1 MSNIL
6 ENVVARDANDE
17 VRYTQGTLAYDRLRA
32 DVISGVLAPGQR
44 LTLDM
49 LKERYEVGVTPL
61 REALYR
67 LSSSLL
73 VETEDQRGFR
83 VADVSLQ
90 HFRQV
95 VAARESFETL
105 ILIESIKTGDLDWEG
120 RVLAAHN
127 QLKKLPMYEGS
138 EGALSPLW
146 TKAHRNFHYQVLS
159 GSQHFFLEHFQSI
172 LWDHAT
178 RYRNI
183 LKPDPL
189 SAEVLKRDHDQ
200 LLEAVV
206 GRDTE
211 FACMILR
218 RHIKNGA
225 AAVLRALGESVA
237 PSGASPEARFDRP
250 VAA

>member
-1 MSNIL
+1 M
-6 ENVVARDANDE
+6 AKDGNDE
-17 VRYTQGTLAYDRLRA
+17 VRHTQASLAYERLRS
-32 DVISGVLAPGQR
+32 DVISGALAPGQR

-49 LKERYEVGVTPL
+49 LKERYQVGVTPL

-67 LSSSLL
+67 LSASLL

-90 HFRQV
+90 HFQQV
-95 VAARESFETL
+95 IAARESFETL
-105 ILIESIKTGDLDWEG
+105 ILIESIKTGDLEWEG

-127 QLKKLPMYEGS
+127 QLKKLPMYDGPENTP
-138 EGALSPLW
+138 SPLW
-146 TKAHRNFHYQVLS
+146 VKAHRQFHYQVLS
-159 GSQHFFLEHFQSI
+159 GSRHFFLEHFQSI

-183 LKPDPL
+183 LKPDQL

-200 LLEAVV
+200 LLEAVI
-206 GRDTE
+206 GRDSE
-211 FACMILR
+211 FACMVLR

-225 AAVLRALGESVA
+225 AAVLRALSSPVTLAGAA
-237 PSGASPEARFDRP
+237 PQPAFDRP

>member
-1 MSNIL
+1 MTKDGAQ
-6 ENVVARDANDE
+6 EE
-17 VRYTQGTLAYDRLRA
+17 VRLTQASVAYDRLRA
-32 DVISGVLAPGQR
+32 DVISGALAPGQR

-49 LKERYEVGVTPL
+49 LKERYQVGVTPL

-67 LSSSLL
+67 LSASLL

-95 VAARESFETL
+95 VAARESFEIL
-105 ILIESIKTGDLDWEG
+105 ILVESIKTGDLDWEG
-120 RVLAAHN
+120 RVLGAHN
-127 QLKKLPMYEGS
+127 QLKKLPMYAGP
-138 EGALSPLW
+138 EGALSLDW
-146 TKAHRNFHYQVLS
+146 ARAHRQFHYQVLS
-159 GSQHFFLEHFQSI
+159 GSKHFFLEHFQSI

-189 SAEVLKRDHDQ
+189 SADVLKRDHDQ
-200 LLEAVV
+200 LLEAVI
-206 GRDTE
+206 GRDVE
-211 FACMILR
+211 FACMVLR

-225 AAVLRALGESVA
+225 AAVLRALDPATPPG
-237 PSGASPEARFDRP
+237 PTPETTVIGP

>member
-1 MSNIL
+1 M
-6 ENVVARDANDE
+6 VAKDGNDE
-17 VRYTQGTLAYDRLRA
+17 VRLTQASMAYERLRA
-32 DVISGVLAPGQR
+32 DVISGELAPGQR

-49 LKERYEVGVTPL
+49 LKERYQVGVTPL

-67 LSSSLL
+67 LSASLL

-95 VAARESFETL
+95 IAARESFETL

-120 RVLAAHN
+120 RVLGVHN
-127 QLKKLPMYEGS
+127 QLKKLPMYEGPDN
-138 EGALSPLW
+138 ALSPLW
-146 TKAHRNFHYQVLS
+146 TRAHRQFHYQVLS
-159 GSQHFFLEHFQSI
+159 GSRHFFLEHFQSI

-200 LLEAVV
+200 LLEAVI
-206 GRDTE
+206 GRDSE

-225 AAVLRALGESVA
+225 AAVLRALGTPA
-237 PSGASPEARFDRP
+237 TAASPMAETTFDRP